1 MPRDAAFC
9 PVYASIELLQEKWT
23 LHIIRALLEGPEGFN
38 ELGRTVGANPSTLVQ
53 RLDRLEQVGIVERT
67 VHSVMPPRT
76 SYGLTPAGIALQDVI
91 DAVDRWGTTH
101 LKAPPAPKRPHRSGA
116 NALQRAQ

>member
-1 MPRDAAFC
+1 VCD
-9 PVYASIELLQEKWT
+9 
-23 LHIIRALLEGPEGFN
+23 
-38 ELGRTVGANPSTLVQ
+38 
-53 RLDRLEQVGIVERT
+53 
-67 VHSVMPPRT
+67 
-76 SYGLTPAGIALQDVI
+76 GIAGHAVNAGGGIDVI